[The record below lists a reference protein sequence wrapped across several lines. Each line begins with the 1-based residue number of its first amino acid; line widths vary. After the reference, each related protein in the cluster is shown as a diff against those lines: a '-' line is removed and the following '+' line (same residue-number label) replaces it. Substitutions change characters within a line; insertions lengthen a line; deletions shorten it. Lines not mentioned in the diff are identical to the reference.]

1 MKKFFPSLINN
12 TKTVFCENAGGTQ
25 IPEQVIKVVN
35 KHIIHSNSQ
44 PNGYSLASKELDK
57 NLKEVKNICSII
69 FNNKKGDFVFGS
81 STTQLVYNV
90 ANSLEKYLTHFKNG
104 EIILNNF
111 NHDSCI
117 TPFERIAQKN
127 NYKINWWGLQ
137 DNFTIDY
144 HTILMQININ
154 TKLVVLPHTSNILGN
169 TIDLQYLSNEIKR
182 INKDTLILVDGVAY
196 MPHDVIDVEKYN
208 IDFYIVSFYKFCG
221 LRGTSVMY
229 INNYN
234 HLSSEIIENQ
244 NHYIF
249 DNSDNASK
257 KLELGGINFE
267 SIMSII
273 GIKDYFLDGALLYD
287 NHEHIF
293 TRELFVDLM
302 NKLKLYEKEMI
313 VLFREKIQKSKEIE
327 IIECKYTKKSSIFS
341 LRFKNYSV
349 KNVALILNEL
359 GIICRNGTFYCDRF
373 FHTYGV
379 DEENGL
385 LRISLFHYNTLS
397 EVYKVVDALKLF
409 EKKDL
414 SFDFSIHYLGRDKI
428 DFTNIK
434 NSFNYMEAD
443 KFYDNKRNRA
453 FSLLKINS
461 NTSISLIG
469 DLNFYQASSYNN
481 YNGNKLRKYPNIDV
495 ELVNDKTFNRLVY
508 VFLNKVNENYRKN
521 NIFSFEEYVQVH
533 QIRVYGKD
541 SDTNLIPEG
550 IHQDGFNIIGICC
563 ITRNNVIGAVNNI
576 YDGDKN
582 LIYSKQLEEGEIVII
597 NDNKLFHEVTN
608 MKLEDV
614 EKEGYRDIFVFTTL
628 G

>member
-1 MKKFFPSLINN
+1 
-12 TKTVFCENAGGTQ
+12 
-25 IPEQVIKVVN
+25 
-35 KHIIHSNSQ
+35 
-44 PNGYSLASKELDK
+44 
-57 NLKEVKNICSII
+57 
-69 FNNKKGDFVFGS
+69 
-81 STTQLVYNV
+81 
-90 ANSLEKYLTHFKNG
+90 
-104 EIILNNF
+104 
-111 NHDSCI
+111 
-117 TPFERIAQKN
+117 
-127 NYKINWWGLQ
+127 
-137 DNFTIDY
+137 
-144 HTILMQININ
+144 
-154 TKLVVLPHTSNILGN
+154 
-169 TIDLQYLSNEIKR
+169 
-182 INKDTLILVDGVAY
+182 
-196 MPHDVIDVEKYN
+196 
-208 IDFYIVSFYKFCG
+208 
-221 LRGTSVMY
+221 
-229 INNYN
+229 
-234 HLSSEIIENQ
+234 
-244 NHYIF
+244 
-249 DNSDNASK
+249 
-257 KLELGGINFE
+257 
-267 SIMSII
+267 MSII

-373 FHTYGV
+373 FHTYGL

-434 NSFNYMEAD
+434 NSFNYIEAD

-576 YDGDKN
+576 YDDGKN